1 MKKWTAILLLLI
13 ANSILLIHAAIPHHL
28 HEGSF
33 CEMNTECETECT
45 NPLSDKTLHHHDHH
59 QHHQH
64 QNIPLDLD
72 CELDTVV
79 VLPSSLFNK
88 NIVAVELELFSNH
101 HISFAAHHII
111 LKPFLIYQRQYVPQK
126 LSLYLLSLSSI
137 QGFRAPPVFV

>member
-13 ANSILLIHAAIPHHL
+13 ANSILLVHAAIPHHL
-28 HEGSF
+28 HEGVF
-33 CEMNTECETECT
+33 CEINTSCETECA
-45 NPLSDKTLHHHDHH
+45 DHKTH
-59 QHHQH
+59 QHHEH
-64 QNIPLDLD
+64 QGESHDLD

-79 VLPSSLFNK
+79 VLPSSVFNK

-101 HISFAAHHII
+101 HISFVVHHVI
-111 LKPFLIYQRQYVPQK
+111 LKPYLIYQRQYIPQK